1 MSQSLAI
8 RPILIFFEPE
18 ARFAKYLTTLLRLS
32 YDNDKVTIDLRRT
45 IIAKINV
52 R

>member
-8 RPILIFFEPE
+8 RPILIFFEPG

-45 IIAKINV
+45 IIAKMNV